1 MLKCMKKGVNKYS
14 PLKITLIV
22 VGAFFL
28 FLFMILP
35 LSLLFFNGAKI
46 GNVALIPIEGPL
58 TVNGG
63 SVFGQ
68 QSVSSET
75 IVKFI
80 EEAEENSAVKVIVLE
95 INSPGGS
102 AVASDE
108 IAIAIKETEK
118 PVIALIREVGASGGY
133 WIASATDHIIANRM
147 AITGSIGVISS
158 YIEFSE
164 LMNRYGIGYERLVA
178 GELKDVGTPFR
189 KLKSN
194 EKAIFQ
200 SKIDTIH
207 DYFIQ
212 EIANNR
218 KMESKEVKKL
228 ATGEFFLGVEALD
241 LGLVD
246 QLGGKKELETYIKG
260 THQLEEVNYVS
271 YERQIGLFDA
281 LAGVISDFSFKI
293 GEGIGTIFVKGNG
306 NQLLI

>member
-1 MLKCMKKGVNKYS
+1 
-14 PLKITLIV
+14 
-22 VGAFFL
+22 
-28 FLFMILP
+28 
-35 LSLLFFNGAKI
+35 
-46 GNVALIPIEGPL
+46 
-58 TVNGG
+58 
-63 SVFGQ
+63 
-68 QSVSSET
+68 
-75 IVKFI
+75 
-80 EEAEENSAVKVIVLE
+80 
-95 INSPGGS
+95 
-102 AVASDE
+102 
-108 IAIAIKETEK
+108 
-118 PVIALIREVGASGGY
+118 
-133 WIASATDHIIANRM
+133 
-147 AITGSIGVISS
+147 
-158 YIEFSE
+158 
-164 LMNRYGIGYERLVA
+164 MNRYGIGYERLVA

-271 YERQIGLFDA
+271 YERQIGLFDT